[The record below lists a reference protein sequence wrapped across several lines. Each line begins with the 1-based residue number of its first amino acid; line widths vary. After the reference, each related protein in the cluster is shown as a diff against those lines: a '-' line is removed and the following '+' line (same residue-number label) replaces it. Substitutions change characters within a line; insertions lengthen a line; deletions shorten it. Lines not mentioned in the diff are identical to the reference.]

1 MKYDNGDIDDLF
13 RRAAEKYPLRTD
25 SVDWDRLASALAGG
39 AAAPSDQEKKRR
51 RRGVLLWFLLIPLA
65 GVGYLTWQVRAHH
78 SSEKG
83 IAAAQVSGIAV
94 MNEGNG
100 NRPTNGSSGS
110 SVAGGKEVR
119 KMRTPGDSGVN
130 IGTTQ
135 SAVVLDGQHVAGTT
149 GTDNG
154 VSGGGKVRSLRTNS
168 GHESGGDRVG
178 DGSDKRNRDMGAGLD
193 KTMGDGQSGGRVVD
207 GPTGSR
213 VADNRS
219 GKRDRSSRLEGSDIA
234 QLSGA
239 GANGEDRDPALAA
252 LDLRRASIGGRYPI
266 DVRVVAPAAAAKNP
280 PPPGPDK
287 KKNSHG
293 YIGVLG
299 APDFSTVHYQSMKG
313 VGTTFGVLLGYSFN
327 ERWAVESGLY
337 LDRKRYYTAGEY
349 FNTEKVSMPTGYYKL
364 LNVDGTCNMWEIPV
378 NVRYN
383 FSTSPRMKWFATAGL
398 STYLMTSENYTY
410 QVQNNWSTEDSS
422 WHIRRPSR
430 YLFSIV
436 NLSAGFEQRIGK
448 IGNLRLEPYVRIP
461 LSGIGTGNLPIMSA
475 GLNIGF
481 TRQLW

>member
-13 RRAAEKYPLRTD
+13 RRASEKYPLRTD
-25 SVDWDRLASALAGG
+25 SADWDRLASALAGG
-39 AAAPSDQEKKRR
+39 AAPSSDQEKERR
-51 RRGVLLWFLLIPLA
+51 RRGVFWWFLLIPLA
-65 GVGYLTWQVRAHH
+65 GVGYLTWQVRAYH
-78 SSEKG
+78 SAEKG
-83 IAAAQVSGIAV
+83 IVTAPAKGGAVADGGVAASKDGSAAV
-94 MNEGNG
+94 V
-100 NRPTNGSSGS
+100 RPVKVTTPVTG
-110 SVAGGKEVR
+110 AGGGQDGNAV
-119 KMRTPGDSGVN
+119 G
-130 IGTTQ
+130 
-135 SAVVLDGQHVAGTT
+135 SAVAGTAGKAAGIGNAGQAGSVVGSGNAGQARNAEVVRQASNISGERKVRNMRT
-149 GTDNG
+149 GNAGGTDAMEL
-154 VSGGGKVRSLRTNS
+154 SGT
-168 GHESGGDRVG
+168 DA
-178 DGSDKRNRDMGAGLD
+178 AG
-193 KTMGDGQSGGRVVD
+193 
-207 GPTGSR
+207 
-213 VADNRS
+213 
-219 GKRDRSSRLEGSDIA
+219 RDRKDAVGRDRTDVV
-234 QLSGA
+234 
-239 GANGEDRDPALAA
+239 ANGGEVDHELVLAA
-252 LDLRRASIGGRYPI
+252 LDLRRASIGGRNPI
-266 DVRVVAPAAAAKNP
+266 DVNVVAHVTAAKNP

-293 YIGVLG
+293 YIGVFG

-349 FNTEKVSMPTGYYKL
+349 FNTEKVRMPTGYYKL

-383 FSTSPRMKWFATAGL
+383 FSPSPRMKWFATAGL

-410 QVQNNWSTEDSS
+410 QVQNNWNTEDSS
-422 WHIRRPSR
+422 WNIHRPSR

-461 LSGIGTGNLPIMSA
+461 LSGIGTGSLPIMSA